1 LTGIELNPIFID
13 LLTRDFGDYNRLA
26 ASQGVRLVVDEARSW
41 FSRSVERFDLIQ
53 MSMIDTWAA
62 TGAGAFS
69 LSENGL
75 YTVEGWHN
83 FFDHLTPTGVFTVSR
98 WYASTNINEATRMI
112 SLAVAALLDQG
123 ITNPREH
130 VFLATTGRLATL
142 IVSLAPFS
150 ADELATLVATTER
163 LGFSVLVRPQSP
175 LASSGISEIVSAQT
189 PEAASAAATLVS
201 QIYHLDLTAPTDD
214 RPFFFNELRLTDPAS
229 LLLALG
235 SSAGVANGNLLATAV
250 LTKIV
255 LLSLLLVMF
264 TIVVPSLPSV
274 RQVSLGLAGFGTAY
288 FLLIGLGFM
297 LVEIALIQRVSIFL
311 GHPVYGLAIGLF
323 GIIVSTGIGSLLV
336 SRLRLLTGARLLL
349 WVAVLGLYLILLPFW
364 FPVLMAKFAS
374 GELAMRAMVSLAAIT
389 PLGILMGFG
398 FPTGMELV
406 SSIDSRLTPWLW
418 AVNGASGVLAAG
430 LAVVVSIAFSI
441 SVTLWLAAA
450 CYLLLGPVAVLLSR
464 MALIATVVPSGLGV
478 RQPL

>member
-1 LTGIELNPIFID
+1 
-13 LLTRDFGDYNRLA
+13 
-26 ASQGVRLVVDEARSW
+26 
-41 FSRSVERFDLIQ
+41 
-53 MSMIDTWAA
+53 
-62 TGAGAFS
+62 
-69 LSENGL
+69 
-75 YTVEGWHN
+75 
-83 FFDHLTPTGVFTVSR
+83 
-98 WYASTNINEATRMI
+98 
-112 SLAVAALLDQG
+112 
-123 ITNPREH
+123 
-130 VFLATTGRLATL
+130 
-142 IVSLAPFS
+142 
-150 ADELATLVATTER
+150 
-163 LGFSVLVRPQSP
+163 
-175 LASSGISEIVSAQT
+175 
-189 PEAASAAATLVS
+189 
-201 QIYHLDLTAPTDD
+201 
-214 RPFFFNELRLTDPAS
+214 
-229 LLLALG
+229 
-235 SSAGVANGNLLATAV
+235 VANGNLLATAV